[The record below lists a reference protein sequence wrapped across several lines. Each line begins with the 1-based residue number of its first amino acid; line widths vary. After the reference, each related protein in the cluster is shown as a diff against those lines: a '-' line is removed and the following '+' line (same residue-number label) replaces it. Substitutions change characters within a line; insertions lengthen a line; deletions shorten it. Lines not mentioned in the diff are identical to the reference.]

1 MNGDALD
8 SYRPVRLGTLAGLIT
23 IIVAGAAHS
32 ALAADA
38 QSDLEKRGEALINA
52 RCIACH
58 STKSLIKF
66 MARCAEQRGNDYLD
80 SFLTRHH
87 APDESARAAI
97 IAYLTCQLDDAA
109 SR

>member
-1 MNGDALD
+1 MT
-8 SYRPVRLGTLAGLIT
+8 STRTFIGLIA
-23 IIVAGAAHS
+23 IVVAGAAHS

-58 STKSLIKF
+58 STQSLVKF
-66 MARCAEQRGNDYLD
+66 VARCAEQRGNDYLD

-87 APDESARAAI
+87 APDESARTAI
-97 IAYLTCQLDDAA
+97 ITYLTCQLDDAVP
-109 SR
+109 R

>member
-1 MNGDALD
+1 MT
-8 SYRPVRLGTLAGLIT
+8 SRKTLLGLIA
-23 IIVAGAAHS
+23 IVVAGVAHVS
-32 ALAADA
+32 LAADG

-58 STKSLIKF
+58 STKSLVKF
-66 MARCAEQRGNDYLD
+66 VARCAEQRGDAYLD

-87 APDESARAAI
+87 APDESARTAI

-109 SR
+109 PR